1 MWPPS
6 GGNHVK
12 PWNSNNGEYI
22 TFSASRLTS
31 EPRQKPSPLP
41 CRLDMLTLGLA
52 HCLRAHSVILR
63 ENNEK
68 KLAYAELTHWE
79 ISKKWCLTTGFAYAT
94 ACFHRQICL
103 QHQRCEDEEELEV
116 EEEEEELRDR
126 GAMCFENFKNSSNDA
141 VSLAPLQVRK
151 GFCLRGHVG
160 YYYSKSQ
167 VRLTRSLRGA
177 YAEFGHSGG
186 EL

>member
-1 MWPPS
+1 M
-6 GGNHVK
+6 
-12 PWNSNNGEYI
+12 
-22 TFSASRLTS
+22 SRAKNL
-31 EPRQKPSPLP
+31 SPLP
-41 CRLDMLTLGLA
+41 CRLDMLTLGLS

-63 ENNEK
+63 DNNEK

-160 YYYSKSQ
+160 YYSKSQ
-167 VRLTRSLRGA
+167 VQLTRCLRGA
-177 YAEFGHSGG
+177 YAECGHSVG